1 MVLRKQIIDKL
12 SRLDVVG
19 IVPRDWISVLHSL
32 RILSGIS
39 IVLDVLELGAS
50 LVDEIITLFF
60 VRVIDFVGSRYL

>member
-1 MVLRKQIIDKL
+1 M
-12 SRLDVVG
+12 
-19 IVPRDWISVLHSL
+19 LHSL
-32 RILSGIS
+32 RMLSGIS

>member
-12 SRLDVVG
+12 SKLDVVRT
-19 IVPRDWISVLHSL
+19 VPRDWISVLHSL